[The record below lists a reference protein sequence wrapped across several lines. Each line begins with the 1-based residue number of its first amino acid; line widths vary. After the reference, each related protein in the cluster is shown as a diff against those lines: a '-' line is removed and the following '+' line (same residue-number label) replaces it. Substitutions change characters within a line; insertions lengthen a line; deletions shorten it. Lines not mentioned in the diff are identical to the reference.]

1 MCGKGGQGKVR
12 KHIRTHKDPFSV
24 CFIKIFPR
32 TLFIL
37 ILNTDAVCHVYVYTS
52 AAKAYIIYLVI
63 YKVYMSLGKVSNG
76 QMKEFHS
83 FMKD

>member
-1 MCGKGGQGKVR
+1 MEREGKAKYGSILG
-12 KHIRTHKDPFSV
+12 THQDPFSV
-24 CFIKIFPR
+24 CFIKNFPR

-52 AAKAYIIYLVI
+52 VAKAYTIYLVI
-63 YKVYMSLGKVSNG
+63 YKVFMSLGKANNG
-76 QMKEFHS
+76 QTEEFHS